1 MSKGQDATTVAEP
14 NDGVETDARLL
25 DQSERDALL
34 ALARHSI
41 RYGLALG
48 ASLPVDLD
56 AQPEALRAERAA
68 FVTLHRKGRLR
79 GCIGH
84 LEAVQPL
91 ALEVAENAYAAA
103 FRDPRFPPLTEAEL
117 DGLQIEISVLTPP
130 QAIAFRSEADL
141 LTQLQPGID
150 GLILSENDSPGARRG
165 TFLPSVWEQ
174 LPRRQ
179 DFLRHL
185 KLKAGLSPD
194 HWSDDMRAWRYRTE
208 SFGA

>member
-34 ALARHSI
+34 ALARDSI
-41 RYGLALG
+41 RHGLALG

-56 AQPEALRAERAA
+56 AQPEALCAERAA